1 MSIKKANEKM
11 VVIKPEAIE
20 EVTEGGIVR
29 PDMAKEK
36 LMKLQNR
43 GHVTNIGD
51 NCVFVT
57 PGCFISFYRN
67 AATPITVDGED
78 LLIIHESHILVILTA
93 PNA

>member
-1 MSIKKANEKM
+1 MSIRKANEKM

-43 GHVTNIGD
+43 GYVTHMGD
-51 NCVFVT
+51 GCVFVSKDS
-57 PGCFISFYRN
+57 FVSFYRN
-67 AATPITVDGED
+67 AATPITVDGEE
-78 LLIIHESHILVILTA
+78 LLIIHESHILVILTE